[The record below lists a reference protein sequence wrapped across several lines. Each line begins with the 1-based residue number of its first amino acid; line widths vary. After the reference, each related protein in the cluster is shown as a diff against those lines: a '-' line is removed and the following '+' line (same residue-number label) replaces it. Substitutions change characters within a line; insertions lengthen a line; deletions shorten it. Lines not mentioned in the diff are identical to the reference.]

1 MGIKSRNKVSVE
13 FSMSSMTD
21 IVFLLLIFFIVL
33 STLVTQ
39 NAMNVDLPFSN
50 VKNQGKQSVSVT
62 IAPDYTFYVGSAEVT
77 EDGLESEL
85 ISQMGDAPDPGII
98 LHADKTVPIKYVMTV
113 MQIAHRNEFSLRM
126 ATQAQ

>member
-1 MGIKSRNKVSVE
+1 MGIRSRNKVSVE

>member
-1 MGIKSRNKVSVE
+1 MGIRSRNKVSVE

-39 NAMNVDLPFSN
+39 NAMNVDLPTSN
-50 VKNQGKQSVSVT
+50 VKNQGKQTVSVT
-62 IAPDYTFYVGSAEVT
+62 IAPDYTFYVGSIEVT
-77 EDGLESEL
+77 EDNLETEL
-85 ISQMGDAPDPGII
+85 ITQMGPAPDPGII

-113 MQIAHRNEFSLRM
+113 MQIAHRNEYSLRM
-126 ATQAQ
+126 ATQAD